1 MLYYLIILLTV
12 VPIVELVILL
22 QVHHAIASQWGGWI
36 GLLVT
41 LGTIAVT
48 GIAGAILARHQGM
61 GVLRE
66 LRQRMR
72 QGELPG
78 QALVDGVLIL
88 IGASLLLTPG
98 FLTDLVGFSLLVPF
112 IRTRYRR
119 MLLLRLRRKIQRG
132 DVLGTIVTSAF
143 RKNDSENPLN
153 GPK

>member
-1 MLYYLIILLTV
+1 MLYYLILLLTV

-22 QVHHAIASQWGGWI
+22 QVHHAIASQWGGGI

-98 FLTDLVGFSLLVPF
+98 FLTDLVGFSLLVPV
-112 IRTRYRR
+112 IRARYRR
-119 MLLLRLRRKIQRG
+119 MLLRWLRRKIQRG
-132 DVLGTIVTSAF
+132 DVPATIVTSAF
-143 RKNDSENPLN
+143 RKNDSEKPLN